1 MKWRNV
7 LILLMLML
15 FIAGMGIM
23 LYPIIQGAM
32 VDHQISM
39 NAQAFLEDKDTQ
51 TQSHAVIIPD
61 STESTEPE
69 ITLPAQYPELYA
81 AMLDYNTRIW
91 EEKQSGLCDPWS
103 YEQPSFNLVEY
114 GIGDEVFGVISI
126 PSLQL
131 EMPIFLGATSK
142 HMADGAAHLSQTSL
156 PVGGNNTNCVIAGHR
171 GYNGASYFRYITD
184 LQVGDTVIIT
194 NLWET
199 ISYTVTS
206 TDIIEPTDVSKILIQ
221 EKREML
227 TLLTCHPYASGGRQ
241 RYVVYCE
248 RTNEMEVI

>member
-1 MKWRNV
+1 MRWRNV

-15 FIAGMGIM
+15 FIAGLGIL
-23 LYPIIQGAM
+23 LYPFIQGAM
-32 VDHQISM
+32 VDRQISM
-39 NAQAFLEDKDTQ
+39 NAQAFLEDKDAQ
-51 TQSHAVIIPD
+51 TQSHAIIVPD
-61 STESTEPE
+61 STEGTEPE
-69 ITLPAQYPELYA
+69 VALPDKYPELYL
-81 AMLDYNTRIW
+81 AMQDYNTQIW

-103 YEQPSFNLVEY
+103 YEQPSFDLMEY
-114 GIGDEVFGVISI
+114 GISDEVFGVISI
-126 PSLQL
+126 PALQL
-131 EMPIFLGATSK
+131 EMPIFLGATSQ

-184 LQVGDTVIIT
+184 LQVGDTVTIT

-199 ISYTVTS
+199 ISYTVTR

-221 EKREML
+221 ENREML

-248 RTNEMEVI
+248 RNYEMEV

>member
-39 NAQAFLEDKDTQ
+39 NAQAFLEDKDAQ
-51 TQSHAVIIPD
+51 TQSHAIIVPD
-61 STESTEPE
+61 STEGTEPE
-69 ITLPAQYPELYA
+69 VALPDKYPELYL
-81 AMLDYNTRIW
+81 AMQDYNTQIW

-103 YEQPSFNLVEY
+103 YEQPSFDLTEY
-114 GIGDEVFGVISI
+114 GISDEVFGVISI
-126 PSLQL
+126 PALQL
-131 EMPIFLGATSK
+131 EMPIFLGATSQ

-184 LQVGDTVIIT
+184 LQVGDTVTIT

-206 TDIIEPTDVSKILIQ
+206 MDIIEPTDVSKILIQ
-221 EKREML
+221 ENREML

>member
-1 MKWRNV
+1 MRWRNV

-15 FIAGMGIM
+15 FIAGLGIL
-23 LYPIIQGAM
+23 LYPFIQGAM
-32 VDHQISM
+32 VDRQISM
-39 NAQAFLEDKDTQ
+39 NAQAFLEDKDAQ
-51 TQSHAVIIPD
+51 TQSHAIIVPD
-61 STESTEPE
+61 STEGTEPE
-69 ITLPAQYPELYA
+69 VALPDKYPELYL
-81 AMLDYNTRIW
+81 AMQDYNTQIW

-103 YEQPSFNLVEY
+103 YKQPSFDLMEY
-114 GIGDEVFGVISI
+114 GISDEVFGVISI
-126 PSLQL
+126 PTLQL
-131 EMPIFLGATSK
+131 EMPIFLGATSQ

-184 LQVGDTVIIT
+184 LQVGDTVTIT

-199 ISYTVTS
+199 ISYTVTR

-248 RTNEMEVI
+248 RNYEMEV

>member
-1 MKWRNV
+1 MRWRNV

-15 FIAGMGIM
+15 FIAGLGIL
-23 LYPIIQGAM
+23 LYPFIQGAM
-32 VDHQISM
+32 VDRQISM
-39 NAQAFLEDKDTQ
+39 NAQAFLEDKDAQ
-51 TQSHAVIIPD
+51 TQSHAIIVPD
-61 STESTEPE
+61 STEGTEPE
-69 ITLPAQYPELYA
+69 VALPNKYPELYL
-81 AMLDYNTRIW
+81 AMQDYNTQIW

-103 YEQPSFNLVEY
+103 YEQPSFDLTEY
-114 GIGDEVFGVISI
+114 GISDEVFGVISI
-126 PSLQL
+126 PALQL
-131 EMPIFLGATSK
+131 EMPIFLGATSQ

-184 LQVGDTVIIT
+184 LQVGDTVTIT

-199 ISYTVTS
+199 ISYTVTR

-221 EKREML
+221 ENREML

>member
-1 MKWRNV
+1 MRWRNV

-15 FIAGMGIM
+15 FIAGLGIL
-23 LYPIIQGAM
+23 LYPFIQGAM
-32 VDHQISM
+32 VDRQISM
-39 NAQAFLEDKDTQ
+39 NAQAFLEDKDAQ
-51 TQSHAVIIPD
+51 TQSHAIIVPD
-61 STESTEPE
+61 STEGTEPE
-69 ITLPAQYPELYA
+69 EALPNKYPELYL
-81 AMLDYNTRIW
+81 AMQDYNTQIW

-103 YEQPSFNLVEY
+103 YEQPSFDLTEY
-114 GIGDEVFGVISI
+114 GISDEVFGVISI
-126 PSLQL
+126 PALQL
-131 EMPIFLGATSK
+131 EMPIFLGATSQ

-184 LQVGDTVIIT
+184 LQVGDTVTIT

-199 ISYTVTS
+199 ISYTVTR

-221 EKREML
+221 ENREML

-248 RTNEMEVI
+248 RNYEMEV

>member
-1 MKWRNV
+1 MRWRNV

-15 FIAGMGIM
+15 FIAGLGIL

-32 VDHQISM
+32 VDRQISM
-39 NAQAFLEDKDTQ
+39 NAQAFLEDKDAQ
-51 TQSHAVIIPD
+51 TQSHAIIVPD
-61 STESTEPE
+61 STEGTEPE
-69 ITLPAQYPELYA
+69 VALPNKYPELYL
-81 AMLDYNTRIW
+81 AMQDYNTQIW

-103 YEQPSFNLVEY
+103 YEQPSFDLTEY
-114 GIGDEVFGVISI
+114 GISDEVFGVISI
-126 PSLQL
+126 PALQL
-131 EMPIFLGATSK
+131 EMPIFLGATSQ

-184 LQVGDTVIIT
+184 LQVGDTVTIT

-199 ISYTVTS
+199 ISYTVTR

-221 EKREML
+221 ENREML

-248 RTNEMEVI
+248 RNYEMEV

>member
-1 MKWRNV
+1 MRWRNV

-15 FIAGMGIM
+15 FIAGLGIL
-23 LYPIIQGAM
+23 LYPFIQGAM
-32 VDHQISM
+32 VDRQISM
-39 NAQAFLEDKDTQ
+39 NAQAFLEEKDAQ
-51 TQSHAVIIPD
+51 TQSHAIIVPD
-61 STESTEPE
+61 STEGIDPE
-69 ITLPAQYPELYA
+69 VTLPDKYPELYL
-81 AMLDYNTRIW
+81 AMQDYNTQIW

-103 YEQPSFNLVEY
+103 YEQPSFDLTEY
-114 GIGDEVFGVISI
+114 GISDAVFGVISI
-126 PSLQL
+126 PALQL
-131 EMPIFLGATSK
+131 EMPIFLGATSQ

-184 LQVGDTVIIT
+184 LQVGDTVTIT

-221 EKREML
+221 ENREML

-248 RTNEMEVI
+248 RNNEMEV

>member
-1 MKWRNV
+1 MRWRNV

-15 FIAGMGIM
+15 FIAGLGIL
-23 LYPIIQGAM
+23 LYPFIQGAM
-32 VDHQISM
+32 VDRQISM
-39 NAQAFLEDKDTQ
+39 NAQAFLEDKDAQ
-51 TQSHAVIIPD
+51 TQSHAIIVPD
-61 STESTEPE
+61 STEGTEPE
-69 ITLPAQYPELYA
+69 VALPNKYPELYL
-81 AMLDYNTRIW
+81 AMQDYNTQIW

-103 YEQPSFNLVEY
+103 YEQPSFDLTEY
-114 GIGDEVFGVISI
+114 GISDEVFGVISI
-126 PSLQL
+126 PALQL
-131 EMPIFLGATSK
+131 EMPIFLGATSQ

-184 LQVGDTVIIT
+184 LQVGDTVTIT

-199 ISYTVTS
+199 ISYTVTR

-221 EKREML
+221 ENREML

-248 RTNEMEVI
+248 RNYEMEV

>member
-1 MKWRNV
+1 MRWRNV

-15 FIAGMGIM
+15 FIDGLGIL
-23 LYPIIQGAM
+23 LYPFIQGAM
-32 VDHQISM
+32 VDRQISM
-39 NAQAFLEDKDTQ
+39 NAQAFLEDKDAQ
-51 TQSHAVIIPD
+51 TQSHAIIVPD
-61 STESTEPE
+61 STEGTEPE
-69 ITLPAQYPELYA
+69 VALPDKYPELYL
-81 AMLDYNTRIW
+81 AMQDYNTQIW

-103 YEQPSFNLVEY
+103 YEQPSFDLTEY
-114 GIGDEVFGVISI
+114 GISDEVFGVISI
-126 PSLQL
+126 PALQL
-131 EMPIFLGATSK
+131 EMPIFLGATSQ

-184 LQVGDTVIIT
+184 LQVGDTVTIT

-221 EKREML
+221 ENREML

-248 RTNEMEVI
+248 RNYEMEV

>member
-1 MKWRNV
+1 MRWRNV

-15 FIAGMGIM
+15 FIAGLGIL
-23 LYPIIQGAM
+23 LYPFIQGAM
-32 VDHQISM
+32 VDRQISM
-39 NAQAFLEDKDTQ
+39 NAQAFLEDKDAQ
-51 TQSHAVIIPD
+51 TQSHAIIVPD
-61 STESTEPE
+61 STEGTEPE
-69 ITLPAQYPELYA
+69 VALPNKYPELYL
-81 AMLDYNTRIW
+81 AMQDYNTQIW

-103 YEQPSFNLVEY
+103 YEQPSFDLMEY
-114 GIGDEVFGVISI
+114 GISDEVFGVISI
-126 PSLQL
+126 PALQL
-131 EMPIFLGATSK
+131 EMPIFLGATSE

-184 LQVGDTVIIT
+184 LQVGDTVTIT

-199 ISYTVTS
+199 ISYTVTR

-221 EKREML
+221 ENREML
-227 TLLTCHPYASGGRQ
+227 TLITCHPYASGGRQ

-248 RTNEMEVI
+248 RNYEMEV

>member
-1 MKWRNV
+1 MRWRNV

-15 FIAGMGIM
+15 FIAGLGIL
-23 LYPIIQGAM
+23 LYPFIQGAM
-32 VDHQISM
+32 VDRQISM
-39 NAQAFLEDKDTQ
+39 NAQAFLEDKDAQ
-51 TQSHAVIIPD
+51 TQSHAIIVPD
-61 STESTEPE
+61 FTEGTEPE
-69 ITLPAQYPELYA
+69 VALPDKYPELYL
-81 AMLDYNTRIW
+81 AMQDYNTQIW

-103 YEQPSFNLVEY
+103 YEQPSFDLTEY
-114 GIGDEVFGVISI
+114 GISDEVFGVISI
-126 PSLQL
+126 PALQL
-131 EMPIFLGATSK
+131 EMPIFLGATSQ

-184 LQVGDTVIIT
+184 LQVGDTVTIT

-221 EKREML
+221 ENREML

-248 RTNEMEVI
+248 RNYEMEV

>member
-1 MKWRNV
+1 MRWRNV

-15 FIAGMGIM
+15 FIAGLGIL
-23 LYPIIQGAM
+23 LYPFIQGAM
-32 VDHQISM
+32 VDRQISM
-39 NAQAFLEDKDTQ
+39 NAQAFLEDKDAQ
-51 TQSHAVIIPD
+51 TQSHAIIVPD
-61 STESTEPE
+61 STEGTEPE
-69 ITLPAQYPELYA
+69 VALPNKYPELYL
-81 AMLDYNTRIW
+81 AMQDYNTQIW

-103 YEQPSFNLVEY
+103 YEQPSFDLTEY
-114 GIGDEVFGVISI
+114 GISDEVFGVISI
-126 PSLQL
+126 PALQL
-131 EMPIFLGATSK
+131 EMPIFLGATSQ

-184 LQVGDTVIIT
+184 LQVGDTVTIT

-199 ISYTVTS
+199 ISYTVTR

-221 EKREML
+221 ENREML
-227 TLLTCHPYASGGRQ
+227 TLLTCHPYASGGRK

-248 RTNEMEVI
+248 RNYEMEV

>member
-1 MKWRNV
+1 MRWRNV

-15 FIAGMGIM
+15 FIAGLGIL
-23 LYPIIQGAM
+23 LYPFIQGAM
-32 VDHQISM
+32 VDRQISM
-39 NAQAFLEDKDTQ
+39 NAQAFLEDKDAQ
-51 TQSHAVIIPD
+51 TQSHAIIVPD
-61 STESTEPE
+61 STEGTEPE
-69 ITLPAQYPELYA
+69 VVLPDKYPELYL
-81 AMLDYNTRIW
+81 AMQDYNTQIW

-103 YEQPSFNLVEY
+103 YEQPSFDLMEY
-114 GIGDEVFGVISI
+114 GISDEVFGVISI
-126 PSLQL
+126 PALQL
-131 EMPIFLGATSK
+131 EMPIFLGATSQ

-184 LQVGDTVIIT
+184 LQVGDTVTIT

-221 EKREML
+221 ENREML

-248 RTNEMEVI
+248 RNYEMEV

>member
-1 MKWRNV
+1 MRWRNV

-15 FIAGMGIM
+15 FIAGLGIL
-23 LYPIIQGAM
+23 LYPFIQGAM
-32 VDHQISM
+32 VDRQISM
-39 NAQAFLEDKDTQ
+39 NAQAFLEDKDAQ
-51 TQSHAVIIPD
+51 TQSHAIIVPD
-61 STESTEPE
+61 STEGTEPE
-69 ITLPAQYPELYA
+69 VALPDKYPELYL
-81 AMLDYNTRIW
+81 AMQDYNTQIW

-103 YEQPSFNLVEY
+103 YKQPSFDLMEY
-114 GIGDEVFGVISI
+114 GISDEVFGVISI
-126 PSLQL
+126 PTLQL
-131 EMPIFLGATSK
+131 EMPIFLGATSQ

-184 LQVGDTVIIT
+184 LQVGDTVTIT

-221 EKREML
+221 ENREML
-227 TLLTCHPYASGGRQ
+227 TLLTCHP
-241 RYVVYCE
+241 
-248 RTNEMEVI
+248 

>member
-15 FIAGMGIM
+15 FIAGLGIL
-23 LYPIIQGAM
+23 LYPFIQGAM
-32 VDHQISM
+32 VNRQISM

-51 TQSHAVIIPD
+51 TQSHAIIVP
-61 STESTEPE
+61 ESTEGAEPE
-69 ITLPAQYPELYA
+69 VALPEKYPDLYL
-81 AMLDYNTRIW
+81 AMQDYNSQIW

-103 YEQPSFNLVEY
+103 YEQPSFDLTEY
-114 GIGDEVFGVISI
+114 GISDEVFGVISI
-126 PSLQL
+126 PALQL
-131 EMPIFLGATSK
+131 EMPIFLGATSQ

-184 LQVGDTVIIT
+184 LQVGDTVTIT

-221 EKREML
+221 ENREML

-248 RTNEMEVI
+248 RNYEMEV

>member
-1 MKWRNV
+1 MRWRNV

-15 FIAGMGIM
+15 FIAGLGIL
-23 LYPIIQGAM
+23 LYPFIQGAM
-32 VDHQISM
+32 VDRQINM
-39 NAQAFLEDKDTQ
+39 NAQAFLEDKDAQ
-51 TQSHAVIIPD
+51 TQSHAIIVPD
-61 STESTEPE
+61 STEGTEPE
-69 ITLPAQYPELYA
+69 VALPDKYPELYL
-81 AMLDYNTRIW
+81 AMQDYNTQIW

-103 YEQPSFNLVEY
+103 YKQPSFDLMEY
-114 GIGDEVFGVISI
+114 GISDEVFGVISI
-126 PSLQL
+126 PTLQL
-131 EMPIFLGATSK
+131 EMPIFLGATSQ

-184 LQVGDTVIIT
+184 LQVGDTVTIT

-221 EKREML
+221 ENREML

-248 RTNEMEVI
+248 RNYEMEV

>member
-1 MKWRNV
+1 MRWRNV

-15 FIAGMGIM
+15 FIAGLGIL
-23 LYPIIQGAM
+23 LYPFIQGAM
-32 VDHQISM
+32 VDRQISM
-39 NAQAFLEDKDTQ
+39 NAQAFLEDKDAQ
-51 TQSHAVIIPD
+51 TQSHAFIVLD
-61 STESTEPE
+61 STEGTEPE
-69 ITLPAQYPELYA
+69 VALPDKYPELYL
-81 AMLDYNTRIW
+81 AMQDYNTQIW

-103 YEQPSFNLVEY
+103 YEQPSFDLTEY
-114 GIGDEVFGVISI
+114 GISDEVFGVISI
-126 PSLQL
+126 PALQL
-131 EMPIFLGATSK
+131 EMPIFLGATSQ

-184 LQVGDTVIIT
+184 LQAGDTVTIT

-221 EKREML
+221 ENREML

-248 RTNEMEVI
+248 RNYEMEV

>member
-1 MKWRNV
+1 MRWRNV

-15 FIAGMGIM
+15 FIAGLGIL
-23 LYPIIQGAM
+23 LYPFIQGAM
-32 VDHQISM
+32 VDRQISM
-39 NAQAFLEDKDTQ
+39 NAQAFLEDKDAQ
-51 TQSHAVIIPD
+51 TQSHAIIVPD
-61 STESTEPE
+61 STEGTEPE
-69 ITLPAQYPELYA
+69 VALPNKYPELYL
-81 AMLDYNTRIW
+81 AMQDYNTQIW

-103 YEQPSFNLVEY
+103 YEQPSFDLTEY
-114 GIGDEVFGVISI
+114 GISDEVFGVISI
-126 PSLQL
+126 PALQL
-131 EMPIFLGATSK
+131 EMPIFLGATSQR
-142 HMADGAAHLSQTSL
+142 MADGAAHLSQTSL

-184 LQVGDTVIIT
+184 LQVGDTVTIT

-199 ISYTVTS
+199 ISYTVTR

-221 EKREML
+221 ENREML

-248 RTNEMEVI
+248 RNYEMEV

>member
-1 MKWRNV
+1 MRWRNV

-15 FIAGMGIM
+15 FIAGLGIL
-23 LYPIIQGAM
+23 LYPFIQGAM
-32 VDHQISM
+32 VDRQISM
-39 NAQAFLEDKDTQ
+39 NAQAFLEEKNAQ
-51 TQSHAVIIPD
+51 TQSHAIIVPD
-61 STESTEPE
+61 STEGTDPAVA
-69 ITLPAQYPELYA
+69 LPDKYPELYL
-81 AMLDYNTRIW
+81 AMQDYNTRIW

-103 YEQPSFNLVEY
+103 YEQPSFDLTEY
-114 GIGDEVFGVISI
+114 GISDEVFGVISI
-126 PSLQL
+126 PALQL
-131 EMPIFLGATSK
+131 EMPIFLGATSQ

-206 TDIIEPTDVSKILIQ
+206 TDIIEPTDASKILIQ
-221 EKREML
+221 ENREML

-248 RTNEMEVI
+248 RNYEMEV

>member
-1 MKWRNV
+1 MRWRNV

-15 FIAGMGIM
+15 FIAGLGIL

-32 VDHQISM
+32 VDRQISM
-39 NAQAFLEDKDTQ
+39 NAQAFLEDKDAQ
-51 TQSHAVIIPD
+51 TQSHAIIVPD
-61 STESTEPE
+61 STEGTEPE
-69 ITLPAQYPELYA
+69 VALPDKYPELYL
-81 AMLDYNTRIW
+81 AMQDYNTQIW

-103 YEQPSFNLVEY
+103 YEQPSFDLTEY
-114 GIGDEVFGVISI
+114 GISDEVFGVISI
-126 PSLQL
+126 PALQL
-131 EMPIFLGATSK
+131 EMPIFLGATSQ

-184 LQVGDTVIIT
+184 LQVGDTVTIT

-206 TDIIEPTDVSKILIQ
+206 TNIIEPTDVSKILIQ
-221 EKREML
+221 ENREML

-248 RTNEMEVI
+248 RNYEMEV

>member
-15 FIAGMGIM
+15 FIAGLGIL
-23 LYPIIQGAM
+23 LYPFIQGAM
-32 VDHQISM
+32 VDRQISM
-39 NAQAFLEDKDTQ
+39 NAQAFLEDKDAQ
-51 TQSHAVIIPD
+51 TQSHAIIVPD
-61 STESTEPE
+61 STEGTEPE
-69 ITLPAQYPELYA
+69 VALPNKYPELYL
-81 AMLDYNTRIW
+81 AMQDYNTQIW

-103 YEQPSFNLVEY
+103 YEQPSFDLTEY
-114 GIGDEVFGVISI
+114 GISDEVFGVISI
-126 PSLQL
+126 PALQL
-131 EMPIFLGATSK
+131 EMPILGATSQ

-184 LQVGDTVIIT
+184 LQVGDTVTIT

-199 ISYTVTS
+199 ISYTVTR

>member
-1 MKWRNV
+1 MRWRNV

-15 FIAGMGIM
+15 FIAGLGIL
-23 LYPIIQGAM
+23 LYPFIQGAM
-32 VDHQISM
+32 VDRQISM
-39 NAQAFLEDKDTQ
+39 NAQAFLEDKDAQ
-51 TQSHAVIIPD
+51 TQSHAIIVPD
-61 STESTEPE
+61 STEGTEPE
-69 ITLPAQYPELYA
+69 VALPNKYPELYL
-81 AMLDYNTRIW
+81 AMQDYNTQIW

-103 YEQPSFNLVEY
+103 YEQPSFDLTEY
-114 GIGDEVFGVISI
+114 GISDEVFGVISI
-126 PSLQL
+126 PALQL
-131 EMPIFLGATSK
+131 EMPIFLGATSQ

-184 LQVGDTVIIT
+184 LQVGDTVTIT

-221 EKREML
+221 ENREML

-248 RTNEMEVI
+248 RNYEMEV

>member
-1 MKWRNV
+1 MRWRNV

-15 FIAGMGIM
+15 FIAGLGIL
-23 LYPIIQGAM
+23 LYPFIQGAM
-32 VDHQISM
+32 VDRQISM
-39 NAQAFLEDKDTQ
+39 NAQAFLEDKDAQ
-51 TQSHAVIIPD
+51 TQSHAIIVPD
-61 STESTEPE
+61 STEGTEPE
-69 ITLPAQYPELYA
+69 VALPDKYPELYL
-81 AMLDYNTRIW
+81 AMQDYNTQIW

-103 YEQPSFNLVEY
+103 YKQPSFDLMEY
-114 GIGDEVFGVISI
+114 GISDEVFGVISI
-126 PSLQL
+126 PTLQL
-131 EMPIFLGATSK
+131 EMPIFLGATSQ

-184 LQVGDTVIIT
+184 LQVGDTVTIT

-199 ISYTVTS
+199 ISYTVTR

-221 EKREML
+221 ENREML

-248 RTNEMEVI
+248 RNYEMEV

>member
-1 MKWRNV
+1 MRWRNV

-15 FIAGMGIM
+15 FIAGLGIL
-23 LYPIIQGAM
+23 LYPFIQGAM
-32 VDHQISM
+32 VDRQISM
-39 NAQAFLEDKDTQ
+39 NAQAFLEDKDAQ
-51 TQSHAVIIPD
+51 TQSHAIIVPD
-61 STESTEPE
+61 STEGTEPE
-69 ITLPAQYPELYA
+69 VALPDKYPELYL
-81 AMLDYNTRIW
+81 AMQDYNTQIW

-103 YEQPSFNLVEY
+103 YEQPSFDLTEY
-114 GIGDEVFGVISI
+114 GISDEVFGVISI
-126 PSLQL
+126 PALQL
-131 EMPIFLGATSK
+131 EMPIFLGATSQ

-221 EKREML
+221 ENREML

-248 RTNEMEVI
+248 RNYEMEV

>member
-1 MKWRNV
+1 MRWRNV

-15 FIAGMGIM
+15 FIAGLGIL
-23 LYPIIQGAM
+23 LYPFIQGAM
-32 VDHQISM
+32 VDRQISM
-39 NAQAFLEDKDTQ
+39 NAQAFLEDKDAQ
-51 TQSHAVIIPD
+51 TQSHAIIVPD
-61 STESTEPE
+61 STEGTEPE
-69 ITLPAQYPELYA
+69 VALPDKYPELYL
-81 AMLDYNTRIW
+81 AMQDYNTQIW

-103 YEQPSFNLVEY
+103 YEQPSFDLTEY
-114 GIGDEVFGVISI
+114 GISDEVFGVISI
-126 PSLQL
+126 PALQL
-131 EMPIFLGATSK
+131 EMPIFLGATSQ

-221 EKREML
+221 ENREML

-248 RTNEMEVI
+248 RNNEMEVI

>member
-39 NAQAFLEDKDTQ
+39 NAQAFLEDKDAQ
-51 TQSHAVIIPD
+51 TQSHVIIVPD
-61 STESTEPE
+61 STEGTEPE
-69 ITLPAQYPELYA
+69 VALPDKYPELYL
-81 AMLDYNTRIW
+81 AMQDYNTQIW

-103 YEQPSFNLVEY
+103 YEQPSFDLTEY
-114 GIGDEVFGVISI
+114 GISDEVFGVISI
-126 PSLQL
+126 PALQL
-131 EMPIFLGATSK
+131 EMPIFLGATSQ

-184 LQVGDTVIIT
+184 LQVGDTVTIT

-221 EKREML
+221 ENREML

-248 RTNEMEVI
+248 RNYEMEV

>member
-1 MKWRNV
+1 MRWRNV

-15 FIAGMGIM
+15 FIAGLGIL
-23 LYPIIQGAM
+23 LYPFIQGAM
-32 VDHQISM
+32 VDRQISM
-39 NAQAFLEDKDTQ
+39 NAQAFLEDKDAQ
-51 TQSHAVIIPD
+51 TQSHAIIVPD
-61 STESTEPE
+61 STEGTEPE
-69 ITLPAQYPELYA
+69 VALPDKYPELYL
-81 AMLDYNTRIW
+81 AMQDYNTQIW

-103 YEQPSFNLVEY
+103 YEQPSFDLMEY
-114 GIGDEVFGVISI
+114 GISDEVFGVISI
-126 PSLQL
+126 PALQL
-131 EMPIFLGATSK
+131 EMPIFLGATSQ

-184 LQVGDTVIIT
+184 LHVGDTVTIT

-221 EKREML
+221 ENREML

>member
-15 FIAGMGIM
+15 FIAGLGIL
-23 LYPIIQGAM
+23 LYPFIQGAL
-32 VDHQISM
+32 VDRQISM

-51 TQSHAVIIPD
+51 TPSHAVIAPD
-61 STESTEPE
+61 SVEETEPE
-69 ITLPAQYPELYA
+69 VTLPDKYPELYA
-81 AMLDYNTRIW
+81 AMLDYNIRIW
-91 EEKQSGLCDPWS
+91 NEKQSDLCDPWS
-103 YEQPSFNLVEY
+103 YQQPSFDLAEY
-114 GIGDEVFGVISI
+114 GIENEVFGVISI

-131 EMPIFLGATSK
+131 KMPIFLGATSN

-184 LQVGDTVIIT
+184 LQVGDMVIIT

-221 EKREML
+221 ENREML

-248 RTNEMEVI
+248 RNNEMEVK

>member
-1 MKWRNV
+1 MRWRNV

-15 FIAGMGIM
+15 FIAGLGIL
-23 LYPIIQGAM
+23 LYPFIQGAM
-32 VDHQISM
+32 VDRQISM
-39 NAQAFLEDKDTQ
+39 NAQAFLEDKDAQ
-51 TQSHAVIIPD
+51 TQSHAIIVPD
-61 STESTEPE
+61 STEGTEPE
-69 ITLPAQYPELYA
+69 VALPDKYPELYL
-81 AMLDYNTRIW
+81 AMQDYNTQIW

-103 YEQPSFNLVEY
+103 YKQPSFDLMEY
-114 GIGDEVFGVISI
+114 GISDEVFGVISI
-126 PSLQL
+126 PALQL
-131 EMPIFLGATSK
+131 EMPIFLGATSQ

-184 LQVGDTVIIT
+184 LQVGDTVTIT

-221 EKREML
+221 ENREML

>member
-1 MKWRNV
+1 MRWRNV

-15 FIAGMGIM
+15 FIAGLGIL
-23 LYPIIQGAM
+23 LYPFIQGAM
-32 VDHQISM
+32 VDRQISM
-39 NAQAFLEDKDTQ
+39 NAQAFLEDKDAQ
-51 TQSHAVIIPD
+51 TQSHAIIVPD
-61 STESTEPE
+61 STEGTEPE
-69 ITLPAQYPELYA
+69 VALPNKYPELYL
-81 AMLDYNTRIW
+81 AMQDYNTQIW

-103 YEQPSFNLVEY
+103 YEQPSFDLTEY
-114 GIGDEVFGVISI
+114 GISDEVFGVISI
-126 PSLQL
+126 PALQL
-131 EMPIFLGATSK
+131 EMPIFLGATSQ

-184 LQVGDTVIIT
+184 LQVGDTVTIT

-221 EKREML
+221 ENREML

>member
-1 MKWRNV
+1 MRWRNV

-15 FIAGMGIM
+15 FIAGLGIL
-23 LYPIIQGAM
+23 LYPFIQGAM
-32 VDHQISM
+32 VDRQISM
-39 NAQAFLEDKDTQ
+39 NAQAFLEDKDAQ
-51 TQSHAVIIPD
+51 TQSHAIIVPD
-61 STESTEPE
+61 STEGTEAE
-69 ITLPAQYPELYA
+69 VALPDKYPELYL
-81 AMLDYNTRIW
+81 AMQDYNTQIW

-103 YEQPSFNLVEY
+103 YEQPSFDLTEY
-114 GIGDEVFGVISI
+114 GISDEVFGVISI
-126 PSLQL
+126 PALQL
-131 EMPIFLGATSK
+131 EMPIFLGATSQ

-184 LQVGDTVIIT
+184 LQVGDTVTIT

-206 TDIIEPTDVSKILIQ
+206 TNIIEPIDVSKILIQ
-221 EKREML
+221 ENREML

-248 RTNEMEVI
+248 RNYEMEV

>member
-1 MKWRNV
+1 MRWRNV

-15 FIAGMGIM
+15 FIAGLGIL
-23 LYPIIQGAM
+23 LYPFIQGAM
-32 VDHQISM
+32 VDRQISM
-39 NAQAFLEDKDTQ
+39 NAQAFLEDKDAQ
-51 TQSHAVIIPD
+51 TQSHAIIVPD
-61 STESTEPE
+61 STEGTEPE
-69 ITLPAQYPELYA
+69 VALPDKYPELYL
-81 AMLDYNTRIW
+81 AMQDYNTQIW

-103 YEQPSFNLVEY
+103 YEQPSFDLTEY
-114 GIGDEVFGVISI
+114 GISDEVFGVISI
-126 PSLQL
+126 PALQL
-131 EMPIFLGATSK
+131 EMPIFLGATSQ

-184 LQVGDTVIIT
+184 LQVGDTVTIT

-206 TDIIEPTDVSKILIQ
+206 TNIIEPTDVSKILIQ
-221 EKREML
+221 ENREML

-248 RTNEMEVI
+248 RNNEMEV

>member
-1 MKWRNV
+1 MRWRNV

-15 FIAGMGIM
+15 FIAGLGIL
-23 LYPIIQGAM
+23 LYPFIQGAM
-32 VDHQISM
+32 VDRQIGM
-39 NAQAFLEDKDTQ
+39 NAQAFLEDKDAQ
-51 TQSHAVIIPD
+51 TQSHAIIVPD
-61 STESTEPE
+61 SPEGTEPE
-69 ITLPAQYPELYA
+69 VALPDKYPELYL
-81 AMLDYNTRIW
+81 AMQDYNTQIW

-103 YEQPSFNLVEY
+103 YEQPSFDLTEY
-114 GIGDEVFGVISI
+114 GISDEVFGVISI
-126 PSLQL
+126 PALQL
-131 EMPIFLGATSK
+131 EMPIFLGATSQ

-199 ISYTVTS
+199 ISYTVMS

-248 RTNEMEVI
+248 RNYEMEV

>member
-1 MKWRNV
+1 MRWRNV

-15 FIAGMGIM
+15 FIAGLGIL
-23 LYPIIQGAM
+23 LYPFIQGAM
-32 VDHQISM
+32 VDRQISM
-39 NAQAFLEDKDTQ
+39 NAQAFLEDKDAQ
-51 TQSHAVIIPD
+51 TQSHAIIVPD
-61 STESTEPE
+61 STEGTEPE
-69 ITLPAQYPELYA
+69 VALPDKYPELYL
-81 AMLDYNTRIW
+81 AMQDYNTQIW

-103 YEQPSFNLVEY
+103 YEQPSFDLMEY
-114 GIGDEVFGVISI
+114 GISDEVFGVISI
-126 PSLQL
+126 PALQL
-131 EMPIFLGATSK
+131 EMPIFLGATSQ

-184 LQVGDTVIIT
+184 LQVGDTVTIT

-221 EKREML
+221 ENREML

-248 RTNEMEVI
+248 RNYEMEV

>member
-1 MKWRNV
+1 MRWRNV
-7 LILLMLML
+7 LILLVLML
-15 FIAGMGIM
+15 FIAGLGIL
-23 LYPIIQGAM
+23 LYPFIQGAM
-32 VDHQISM
+32 VDRQISM
-39 NAQAFLEDKDTQ
+39 NAQAFLEDKDAQ
-51 TQSHAVIIPD
+51 TQSHAIIVPD
-61 STESTEPE
+61 STEGTEPE
-69 ITLPAQYPELYA
+69 VALPDKYPELYL
-81 AMLDYNTRIW
+81 AMQDYNTQIW

-103 YEQPSFNLVEY
+103 YEQPSFDLTEY
-114 GIGDEVFGVISI
+114 GISDEVFGVISI
-126 PSLQL
+126 PALQL
-131 EMPIFLGATSK
+131 EMPIFLGATSQ

-221 EKREML
+221 ENREML

-248 RTNEMEVI
+248 RNYEMEV

>member
-1 MKWRNV
+1 MRWRNV

-15 FIAGMGIM
+15 FIAGLGIL
-23 LYPIIQGAM
+23 LYPFIQGAM
-32 VDHQISM
+32 VDRQISM
-39 NAQAFLEDKDTQ
+39 NAQAFLEDKDAQ
-51 TQSHAVIIPD
+51 TQSHAIIVPD
-61 STESTEPE
+61 STEGTEPE
-69 ITLPAQYPELYA
+69 VALPNKYPELYL
-81 AMLDYNTRIW
+81 AMQDYNTQIW

-103 YEQPSFNLVEY
+103 YEQPSFDLTEY
-114 GIGDEVFGVISI
+114 GISDEVFGVISI
-126 PSLQL
+126 PVLQL
-131 EMPIFLGATSK
+131 EMPIFLGATSQ

-184 LQVGDTVIIT
+184 LQVGDTVTIT

-221 EKREML
+221 ENREML

-248 RTNEMEVI
+248 RNYEMEV

>member
-1 MKWRNV
+1 MRWRNV

-15 FIAGMGIM
+15 FIAGLGIL
-23 LYPIIQGAM
+23 LYPFIQGAM
-32 VDHQISM
+32 VDRQISM
-39 NAQAFLEDKDTQ
+39 NAQAFLEDKDAQ
-51 TQSHAVIIPD
+51 TQSHAIIVPD
-61 STESTEPE
+61 STEGTEPE
-69 ITLPAQYPELYA
+69 VALPDKYPELYL
-81 AMLDYNTRIW
+81 AMQDYNTQIW

-103 YEQPSFNLVEY
+103 YEQPSFDLTEY
-114 GIGDEVFGVISI
+114 GISDEVFGVISI
-126 PSLQL
+126 PALQL
-131 EMPIFLGATSK
+131 EMPIFLGATSQ

-184 LQVGDTVIIT
+184 LQVGDTVTIT

-221 EKREML
+221 ENREML

-248 RTNEMEVI
+248 RNYEMEV

>member
-1 MKWRNV
+1 MRWRNV

-15 FIAGMGIM
+15 FIAGLGIL
-23 LYPIIQGAM
+23 LYPFIQGAM
-32 VDHQISM
+32 VDRQISM
-39 NAQAFLEDKDTQ
+39 NAQAFLEDKDAQ
-51 TQSHAVIIPD
+51 TQSHAIIVPD
-61 STESTEPE
+61 STEGTEPE
-69 ITLPAQYPELYA
+69 VALPNKYPELYL
-81 AMLDYNTRIW
+81 AMQDYNTQIW

-103 YEQPSFNLVEY
+103 YEQPSFDLTEY
-114 GIGDEVFGVISI
+114 GISDEVFGVISI
-126 PSLQL
+126 PALQL
-131 EMPIFLGATSK
+131 EMPIFLGATSQ

-184 LQVGDTVIIT
+184 LQVGDTVTIT

-199 ISYTVTS
+199 ISYTVTR

-221 EKREML
+221 ENREML
-227 TLLTCHPYASGGRQ
+227 TLLTCHPYASGDRQ

-248 RTNEMEVI
+248 RNYEMEV

>member
-1 MKWRNV
+1 MSWRNV

-15 FIAGMGIM
+15 FIAGLGIL
-23 LYPIIQGAM
+23 LYPFIQGAM
-32 VDHQISM
+32 VDRQISM
-39 NAQAFLEDKDTQ
+39 NAQAFLEEKDAQ
-51 TQSHAVIIPD
+51 TQSHAIIVPD
-61 STESTEPE
+61 STEGTDPE
-69 ITLPAQYPELYA
+69 VALPDKYPELYL
-81 AMLDYNTRIW
+81 AMQDYNAQIW

-103 YEQPSFNLVEY
+103 YEQPSFDLTEY
-114 GIGDEVFGVISI
+114 GISDEVFGVISI
-126 PSLQL
+126 PALQL
-131 EMPIFLGATSK
+131 EMPIFLGATSQ

-184 LQVGDTVIIT
+184 LQVGDTVTIT

-221 EKREML
+221 ENREML